1 MLLLF
6 LNVKVMCEILVLVFI
21 LYCNVFFSVFF
32 KFFLILKAFYLNL
45 FLCAN
50 FCYSF
55 WSLCI
60 IFNKLLVYLFL
71 TKYFGFILADYVQT
85 FFILLREEI
94 KRKKNIYNLYKK
106 IIHFQK
112 VQLINNACKKYIV
125 SPFC

>member
-55 WSLCI
+55 
-60 IFNKLLVYLFL
+60 
-71 TKYFGFILADYVQT
+71 
-85 FFILLREEI
+85 
-94 KRKKNIYNLYKK
+94 
-106 IIHFQK
+106 
-112 VQLINNACKKYIV
+112 
-125 SPFC
+125 